1 MSVRGHS
8 HPATC
13 AFTLYW
19 PTDTWE
25 QYRRIGRD
33 GQLLCHVTSDLF
45 ARNEVRP
52 GDALYV
58 VTLLNVDLLLIGK
71 LIVGAICG
79 AEEAAA
85 YLGTT
90 PDRLEVGQTYAL
102 AAACTP
108 QSWSRVVPVPMFYQ
122 LRFQTYRQE
131 YGLYH
136 RSYTVEEFR
145 EQLQGINRL
154 TAHSATLL
162 DTLLDTLLPPLLP
175 GPLACA

>member
-1 MSVRGHS
+1 MSQRNRGAAI
-8 HPATC
+8 PC

-33 GQLLCHVTSDLF
+33 GQLLSYVTSDHLL
-45 ARNEVRP
+45 RQEVMP

-71 LIVGAICG
+71 MIVGKVCR
-79 AEEAAA
+79 AEEAAGDLDVA
-85 YLGTT
+85 PESLDLNQ
-90 PDRLEVGQTYAL
+90 PHAVAV
-102 AAACTP
+102 ACTP

-122 LRFQTYRQE
+122 LRFQSYRQE

-136 RSYTVEEFR
+136 HSYTGHEYR
-145 EQLQGINRL
+145 EQLQGLNRL
-154 TAHSATLL
+154 TPRSAA
-162 DTLLDTLLPPLLP
+162 LLDTLLPPLLP
-175 GPLACA
+175 GPLAYS